1 MDMPPEFEGSYTD
14 PVDIQNLID
23 RLVEVIDDANWVWVH
38 VIPSETDTQKTIEIH
53 IVVKSNGELAL
64 C

>member
-1 MDMPPEFEGSYTD
+1 MEMPPPFEGSFTD

-23 RLVEVIDDANWVWVH
+23 RLVEVIDDAGWVWVH
-38 VIPSETDTQKTIEIH
+38 VIPSETATQKTVEIH
-53 IVVKSNGELAL
+53 IVAKSDGEL

>member
-1 MDMPPEFEGSYTD
+1 MEMPPPFEGSYTD

-23 RLVEVIDDANWVWVH
+23 RLVEVIDDADWVWVH
-38 VIPSETDTQKTIEIH
+38 VIPSETATQRTVEIH
-53 IVVKSNGELAL
+53 IVVKSDGEL

>member
-14 PVDIQNLID
+14 PVDIQRLID
-23 RLVEVIDDANWVWVH
+23 RLVEVIDDAHWVWVH
-38 VIPSETDTQKTIEIH
+38 VIPSETETQKTVEIH
-53 IVVKSNGELAL
+53 IVVKSDGEL